1 MGSEV
6 IVVPIIFFTTAAVI
20 ISYFYLRYRER
31 STIIEKGLTPE
42 QMLALY
48 DKKRDPYLML
58 KIGVVIFF
66 FGLGLGLGMLI
77 EENTHQDAW
86 VPFLIFSLTG
96 LGFVVAFYL
105 TKMLETKDKQ

>member
-6 IVVPIIFFTTAAVI
+6 IVVPIIFLTTAAVF

-58 KIGVVIFF
+58 KIGVVVFF
-66 FGLGLGLGMLI
+66 FGLGLGLGMVI
-77 EENTHQDAW
+77 QEQTHSDAW
-86 VPFLIFSLTG
+86 VPFLIFTLTG

-105 TKMLETKDKQ
+105 TKNLESKKNN

>member
-6 IVVPIIFFTTAAVI
+6 IVVPIIFLTTAAVF

-48 DKKRDPYLML
+48 DKKKDPFLML
-58 KIGVVIFF
+58 KIGVVVFF
-66 FGLGLGLGMLI
+66 FGLGMGLGMVI
-77 EENTHQDAW
+77 EEQTGSEAW
-86 VPFLIFSLTG
+86 IPFLIFTLTG

-105 TKMLETKDKQ
+105 SKRLEQ

>member
-31 STIIEKGLTPE
+31 STIIERGLTPE

-48 DKKRDPYLML
+48 DKKRDPFLML
-58 KIGVVIFF
+58 KIGVVVFF
-66 FGLGLGLGMLI
+66 FGLGLGIGMLLERSTH
-77 EENTHQDAW
+77 EEAW
-86 VPFLIFSLTG
+86 VPFLIFTGTG
-96 LGFVVAFYL
+96 LGFIVAFYL
-105 TKMLETKDKQ
+105 TKMLESPKK